1 MNKYLKSDGEFFM
14 LRSVQAKDHMSE
26 KFLKVSAQTDLFDAI
41 DMLLEYRLS
50 AAPVVDEEGQ
60 VVGVISEG
68 DCLKAILTLT
78 YHEEEKGGTVEQ
90 YMAKDISTVNIET
103 DIIAVSN
110 LIIEKDL
117 YCLPVTQNGKLVG
130 QISRSDVLRA
140 VENYSLHD

>member
-1 MNKYLKSDGEFFM
+1 MLK
-14 LRSVQAKDHMSE
+14 SVQAKDYMSD
-26 KFLKVSAQTDLFDAI
+26 KFVKITAQTDLFNAI
-41 DMLLEYRLS
+41 DMLLDYRLP
-50 AAPVVDEEGQ
+50 AAPVVNDDGE

-78 YHEEEKGGTVEQ
+78 YHEEEKGGKVGQ
-90 YMAKDISTVNIET
+90 YMKCDVNPVDIDT

-117 YCLPVTQNGKLVG
+117 YCLPITQNGKLVG

-140 VENYSLHD
+140 VESFSIEG

>member
-1 MNKYLKSDGEFFM
+1 
-14 LRSVQAKDHMSE
+14 
-26 KFLKVSAQTDLFDAI
+26 
-41 DMLLEYRLS
+41 
-50 AAPVVDEEGQ
+50 
-60 VVGVISEG
+60 
-68 DCLKAILTLT
+68 
-78 YHEEEKGGTVEQ
+78 
-90 YMAKDISTVNIET
+90 